1 MKKYI
6 LEVEY
11 DDDNLILSITVLQ
24 LMHDLVKLIPSEGTN
39 VTLIVPDSEDVQ

>member
-24 LMHDLVKLIPSEGTN
+24 LMHDLVKLIPKNGTL
-39 VTLIVPDSEDVQ
+39 VRLIVPDSEDVQ